1 MEDLQGGKASQAPL
15 QGQGEG
21 LWNEEIVAAVEGLP
35 VVLQSLP
42 TDIDCPRRDRLSWE
56 TGCPNRQSFL
66 IQVCC
71 NLTGIEFLQP
81 RYSITP
87 GTELASPVPTPAV
100 LQEVSLTDRCTG
112 QGHGLRVN

>member
-42 TDIDCPRRDRLSWE
+42 TDI
-56 TGCPNRQSFL
+56 
-66 IQVCC
+66 V
-71 NLTGIEFLQP
+71 
-81 RYSITP
+81 
-87 GTELASPVPTPAV
+87 
-100 LQEVSLTDRCTG
+100 
-112 QGHGLRVN
+112 